1 MRKFDACVGR
11 EARINKL
18 LLKKPP
24 GLMSASGA
32 SLDEPLRAIKEK
44 RGRREMQD
52 RKMQKMDRGRRR
64 TQSPALGIESS
75 ETGGVPRVRLES
87 VIQRISQAVRP
98 ASQDLVDYEWTFPLG
113 LEFVL
118 FLIRQA

>member
-32 SLDEPLRAIKEK
+32 SLDEPLRAMKEK
-44 RGRREMQD
+44 KWEGE
-52 RKMQKMDRGRRR
+52 KCK
-64 TQSPALGIESS
+64 T
-75 ETGGVPRVRLES
+75 
-87 VIQRISQAVRP
+87 
-98 ASQDLVDYEWTFPLG
+98 
-113 LEFVL
+113 
-118 FLIRQA
+118 

>member
-32 SLDEPLRAIKEK
+32 SLDEPLRAMKEK
-44 RGRREMQD
+44 KKKKNGKERNVR
-52 RKMQKMDRGRRR
+52 QKNTKKGWTEEGD
-64 TQSPALGIESS
+64 EH
-75 ETGGVPRVRLES
+75 RVR
-87 VIQRISQAVRP
+87 R
-98 ASQDLVDYEWTFPLG
+98 
-113 LEFVL
+113 
-118 FLIRQA
+118 

>member
-44 RGRREMQD
+44 RGRREM
-52 RKMQKMDRGRRR
+52 KTEKCKKWTEEGY
-64 TQSPALGIESS
+64 EH
-75 ETGGVPRVRLES
+75 RVWR
-87 VIQRISQAVRP
+87 
-98 ASQDLVDYEWTFPLG
+98 
-113 LEFVL
+113 
-118 FLIRQA
+118 

>member
-32 SLDEPLRAIKEK
+32 SLDEPLRAMKEK
-44 RGRREMQD
+44 
-52 RKMQKMDRGRRR
+52 KW
-64 TQSPALGIESS
+64 
-75 ETGGVPRVRLES
+75 GGEKCKTEKHKKGWTEEGDEHRVR
-87 VIQRISQAVRP
+87 R
-98 ASQDLVDYEWTFPLG
+98 
-113 LEFVL
+113 
-118 FLIRQA
+118 